1 MSCQRCNELYA
12 RVRRAQTVPDS
23 GSHPSTLELA
33 YMVNL
38 EYSIEMSHDC
48 LHKIPE
54 SRKATIKVKDMV
66 EYLDERNWEL
76 CTRTK
81 NKGFTCSSFIN
92 HPAKRLVI
100 VHRGTQLSNLLQLKA
115 NVRIALNLISSSIVA
130 AADWHTSQSI
140 LNNTLK
146 LDEGT
151 RRFVRNDY
159 SVTIT
164 GHSLG
169 GWLAQLCTLLRK
181 HPAFFPVG
189 RRGKFSFGNDTMLDM
204 NQANDLHCVAF
215 DSPGANAVLTRL
227 KEDPGWLNGGPR
239 DVEIVLQTLDITV
252 YLANRNLV
260 NWCGTHVGTVKTI
273 DVMSSASFF
282 TRWFNPIAS
291 HGMKGILAY
300 FQNNSNA

>member
-1 MSCQRCNELYA
+1 MSCQRCKELYA
-12 RVRRAQTVPDS
+12 RVRRAQTVSDS

-100 VHRGTQLSNLLQLKA
+100 VHRGTQLTNFLQLKA
-115 NVRIALNLISSSIVA
+115 DIRIALNLITSSIVA
-130 AADWHTSQSI
+130 AADWHTLQSI
-140 LNNTLK
+140 LNNTLQVGRGDAT
-146 LDEGT
+146 LRT
-151 RRFVRNDY
+151 QRL
-159 SVTIT
+159 
-164 GHSLG
+164 LG
-169 GWLAQLCTLLRK
+169 DNHWAQK
-181 HPAFFPVG
+181 HPAFFPVDP
-189 RRGKFSFGNDTMLDM
+189 RGKFSFGNDTMLDM

-282 TRWFNPIAS
+282 TRYFNPIAS
-291 HGMKGILAY
+291 HGMEGILAY